1 MNMSKKAKWSLS
13 GGVILL
19 IVAALVF
26 QFVVPSTRS
35 GNSPAHFGVASV
47 KAAEPIGHIGTGK
60 CAEAVERAGSA
71 DKYAYVVFFRD
82 EDDQLTR
89 ARGLVESARTK
100 ISRKSD
106 EVEINVADPA
116 EQDIVSKYGASRAQM
131 PLILVLAPNG
141 AIMGGYSVMQLVDE
155 TMLVECVGCKA
166 SEQTMKALQ
175 GKNLVAFC
183 MQNKQTADNAGAMRG
198 VEDFLKDVK
207 YGQST
212 AVVMADPSDPATAK
226 FATKLGLDPKSPVAV
241 TALLAPPGSVI
252 GTFQGA
258 TPKDKLVAAVQ
269 AAAAPKAGGCCGGGK
284 SCGPT
289 AGAAPQNSP
298 PSVKVVPPPST
309 ATTAAK
315 PATTP
320 KGK

>member
-1 MNMSKKAKWSLS
+1 MSKQAKWSVS

-19 IVAALVF
+19 VAAALVF
-26 QFVVPSTRS
+26 QFVSAS
-35 GNSPAHFGVASV
+35 NHNSSSPTHFGVASV

-60 CAEAVERAGSA
+60 CAEAVEQAGSA
-71 DKYAYVVFFRD
+71 DKYVYAVFYRD
-82 EDDQLTR
+82 DNDQLTR
-89 ARGLVESARTK
+89 ARGLVESARKQVT
-100 ISRKSD
+100 RKSA

-116 EQDIVSKYGASRAQM
+116 EQDIVNKYGASRAQM

-141 AIMGGYSVMQLVDE
+141 AIMGGYPAMQLTDE

-166 SEQTMKALQ
+166 SEQAMKALQ
-175 GKNLVAFC
+175 SKNMVAFC

-198 VEDFLKDVK
+198 VEEFLKDAK

-226 FATKLGLDPKSPVAV
+226 FATKLGLDPQSPVAV
-241 TALLAPPGSVI
+241 TALLAPPGTVI
-252 GTFQGA
+252 GVFQGA
-258 TPKDKLVAAVQ
+258 TPKDKIVAAVQ
-269 AAAAPKAGGCCGGGK
+269 AAAAPKAGGCCPPGSGK

-289 AGAAPQNSP
+289 ATAAPQNSP
-298 PSVKVVPPPST
+298 PPVKVVPVPST
-309 ATTAAK
+309 STSAK
-315 PATTP
+315 PPTPP